1 MVTGELLP
9 PSEQNRRAEYWAPR
23 ISAQLRRSVESII
36 EAGRLLIEA
45 KAACEHGEFL
55 RLFNDHSN
63 PVDGCLPFGR
73 RTGHML
79 REIAGCT
86 VLSNGKHISNLPT
99 SWGALYDLSRIP
111 EQDLIDAIESGRV
124 TPELKRSDVRKLITD
139 ESDDQ
144 PQTEPE
150 PSRVLNLMDLIAK
163 TRETIA
169 DLVEEFG
176 EHRET
181 LINILSQE
189 LRSLQE
195 EFGNDR

>member
-9 PSEQNRRAEYWAPR
+9 PSEQSGRAEDWAPR
-23 ISAQLRRSVESII
+23 ISAQLRKSVESII

-55 RLFNDHSN
+55 RLFRDHDN
-63 PVDGCLPFGR
+63 HVQDCLPIGADSGQR
-73 RTGHML
+73 LMA
-79 REIAGCT
+79 IAKCDAIT
-86 VLSNGKHISNLPT
+86 KAEHVRYLPC
-99 SWGALYDLSRIP
+99 SWGTLYELTRLP
-111 EQDLIDAIESGRV
+111 EPDLINAIESGRV
-124 TPELKRSDVRKLITD
+124 TPELKRSDVRKLIAD
-139 ESDDQ
+139 ESGDS
-144 PQTEPE
+144 PQAKPE
-150 PSRVLNLMDLIAK
+150 PSKVVSLMDLIAK

-169 DLVEEFG
+169 DLAEEFG

-195 EFGNDR
+195 EFSNDR

>member
-9 PSEQNRRAEYWAPR
+9 PSEQSGRAEDWAPR
-23 ISAQLRRSVESII
+23 ISAQLRKSVESII

-55 RLFNDHSN
+55 RLFNDHRD
-63 PVDGCLPFGR
+63 PVADCLPFGR
-73 RTGHML
+73 PTGTKLMA
-79 REIAGCT
+79 IARSAAITKCAHVHT
-86 VLSNGKHISNLPT
+86 LPC
-99 SWGALYDLSRIP
+99 SWGTLYELSRIP
-111 EQDLIDAIESGRV
+111 EADFIDAIETGRI
-124 TPELKRSDVRKLITD
+124 TPELKRSEVRKLITD
-139 ESDDQ
+139 DSDDQ
-144 PQTEPE
+144 PQAEPE

-189 LRSLQE
+189 LRSLQD
-195 EFGNDR
+195 GGQQ